1 MLQYA
6 ISFLIIALIAAFL
19 GFGGLAAV
27 SIELA
32 RIVFGVFILLFLI
45 ATVAHIVRGGK
56 SPMPPVL

>member
-19 GFGGLAAV
+19 GFGGIAAV

-32 RIVFGVFILLFLI
+32 RIVFGVFIVLFLI
-45 ATVAHIVRGGK
+45 ATVAHLMRGGK
-56 SPMPPVL
+56 LPSV

>member
-6 ISFLIIALIAAFL
+6 ISFLIVALIAAFL

-32 RIVFGVFILLFLI
+32 RIVFGVFIVLFLI
-45 ATVAHIVRGGK
+45 ATVAHLLGGK
-56 SPMPPVL
+56 SPLPPVV